1 MAAAAVE
8 VAAVVVVVEVAA
20 VDIAGLASLA
30 VLLVVVV
37 EEVAH
42 AITVVAVDTA
52 AADIAADPAPSSM
65 ADLAAAAVASH
76 FLLLPLA
83 YVQAMDLA
91 VEVACALQYYSPQA
105 VQADQEEAEVQAAL
119 ADTDP
124 RYQQHHNQQHPLH

>member
-1 MAAAAVE
+1 M
-8 VAAVVVVVEVAA
+8 
-20 VDIAGLASLA
+20 DIAGLASLA

-52 AADIAADPAPSSM
+52 AADIAAAAADIAADPAPSSM

-76 FLLLPLA
+76 FLLLLPLA
-83 YVQAMDLA
+83 YVQVMDLA